1 MGFRPGLVG
10 PFPSVE
16 DGFELCGW
24 LFVEVGVRAAGVV
37 PVADGTS
44 RAVVAGAGSRGHR
57 TGGRAIDEP
66 SVLCSGHSSPCSWG
80 PKIL

>member
-24 LFVEVGVRAAGVV
+24 LFVEVGVQAADVV

-44 RAVVAGAGSRGHR
+44 RAVVAGAGSPGHR
-57 TGGRAIDEP
+57 TGARAIDEP
-66 SVLCSGHSSPCSWG
+66 SVQRTFVSVFVG
-80 PKIL
+80 PKTL

>member
-10 PFPSVE
+10 PFRSVE

-24 LFVEVGVRAAGVV
+24 LFVEVSVQAADVV
-37 PVADGTS
+37 PVADGAS

-57 TGGRAIDEP
+57 TGGRAIGEP
-66 SVLCSGHSSPCSWG
+66 SVQPTFVTVFVG
-80 PKIL
+80 PKTL

>member
-24 LFVEVGVRAAGVV
+24 LFVEVGVQAAGASGGWHIARSCRSF
-37 PVADGTS
+37 PMSSALKSDP
-44 RAVVAGAGSRGHR
+44 GAKVHQAS
-57 TGGRAIDEP
+57 
-66 SVLCSGHSSPCSWG
+66 
-80 PKIL
+80 

>member
-24 LFVEVGVRAAGVV
+24 LFVEVGVQAAGVV

-44 RAVVAGAGSRGHR
+44 AISWR
-57 TGGRAIDEP
+57 TGRFR
-66 SVLCSGHSSPCSWG
+66 SSCSGTS
-80 PKIL
+80 